1 MPHSTESL
9 ALETEVLFRMAL
21 AIGVT
26 TDRESMLRHAFTEM
40 LRLMGGRGAALIGL
54 TADSVEGEVL
64 YALPRPF
71 AREVQGLTATD
82 WSTARAVLE
91 SQNSAVVHE
100 PPVAP
105 ETRSAQGH
113 IHWFRIRGDLLLL
126 LKLSHPLSSTLRKGF
141 APLVVRLD
149 ASLRA
154 AEADAALR
162 RAKEEAEQANL
173 AKSTFLANMSHEIR
187 TPMNGVLGML
197 ELLSDSAL
205 TPEQRG
211 HLQVMRQSAQ
221 LLLNLLNDVLELSKI
236 EAGRLELE
244 LLPVDL
250 PELLEGTVRLYE
262 GVARQKDLGLQLQV
276 SPQIPRSV
284 LLDPTRL
291 QQVLGNLV
299 SNALKFTEQ
308 GGVVVSAQ
316 VLPEAALA
324 GHTGPALELA
334 VQDSGIGI
342 AQDALQRVF
351 EAFTQEDSSTTRR
364 FGGTGLG
371 LALAARLVDAM
382 GGRIWP
388 ESTVGVGSIFRV
400 VLPLRLP
407 AVGLPAAELPG
418 TGGLAADLAAAP
430 VASTSVP
437 SGLRVL
443 VAEDN
448 AINRLVVGT
457 LLRRAGCEVLEAAD
471 GWEAQRRWASERPD
485 VVLMD
490 MQMPQCDGLDSA
502 RAIRAEEARL
512 GLPRTPII
520 ALTSNAFEEDRRDC
534 LAAGMDAH
542 VSKPVSPA
550 DLWAILARYG
560 TATPR

>member
-1 MPHSTESL
+1 MPNSTESL

-26 TDRESMLRHAFTEM
+26 TDREPMLRHAFTEM
-40 LRLMGGRGAALIGL
+40 LRLMAGRGAALIGL
-54 TADSVEGEVL
+54 TADSVAGEVL

-71 AREVQGLTATD
+71 AREVQGLTASD
-82 WSTARAVLE
+82 WATAREVLQ
-91 SQNSAVVHE
+91 SQQSVVVHGA
-100 PPVAP
+100 PVTPQIAGV
-105 ETRSAQGH
+105 QGH

-141 APLVVRLD
+141 EPLVVRLD

-162 RAKEEAEQANL
+162 QAKEEAEQANR
-173 AKSTFLANMSHEIR
+173 AKSAFLANMSHEIR
-187 TPMNGVLGML
+187 TPMNGVLGMM

-205 TPEQRG
+205 TPEQRS

-250 PELLEGTVRLYE
+250 PVLLEGTVRLYE
-262 GVARQKDLGLQLQV
+262 GVARQKGLGLRLEV
-276 SPQIPRSV
+276 SPEAPRSV

-308 GGVVVSAQ
+308 GGVGVSAQ
-316 VLPEAALA
+316 VLPDAVLPGYA
-324 GHTGPALELA
+324 GPALQLA

-371 LALAARLVDAM
+371 LALAARLVEAM

-388 ESTVGVGSIFRV
+388 ESTVGAGSTFRV

-407 AVGLPAAELPG
+407 AGDPPGAGASAPELAP
-418 TGGLAADLAAAP
+418 AP
-430 VASTSVP
+430 VASPQVP
-437 SGLRVL
+437 GGLRVL

-457 LLRRAGCEVLEAAD
+457 LLRRAGCEVLEATD

-485 VVLMD
+485 LVLMD
-490 MQMPQCDGLDSA
+490 MQMPQCDGLASA

-512 GLPRTPII
+512 GLPRTPIV

-560 TATPR
+560 AAAPR